1 MTEEIK
7 IRAFQKQDIPYLEEI
22 VRKTWKYDRFASEKT
37 AKRLAKVFL
46 ASCLT
51 NQTFIR
57 VAALGER
64 SVGVIMAK
72 DSKSHRC
79 PLGYRLRQVW
89 QIFRL
94 MITKEGRQVSSIF
107 RSVNDIDQI
116 LLQERKKAY
125 QGELAF
131 FAIGEECRGKGNGA
145 KLFAEV
151 RDYMRQ
157 QGVENYYLYT
167 DTSCNFG
174 FYEHMGMQRCGEK
187 KKTFEILGQQAEMQ
201 FYLYEDTP
209 AQA

>member
-22 VRKTWKYDRFASEKT
+22 VRKTWNYDRFASEKT

-57 VAALGER
+57 VAALEER

-79 PLGYRLRQVW
+79 PLGYRLRQIW

-131 FAIGEECRGKGNGA
+131 FAIGEECRGKGIGA

-151 RDYMRQ
+151 REYMRQ

>member
-22 VRKTWKYDRFASEKT
+22 IRKTWNYDRFASEKT

-79 PLGYRLRQVW
+79 PLGYRLRQIW

-131 FAIGEECRGKGNGA
+131 FAIGEECRGKGIGA

-151 RDYMRQ
+151 REYMRQ

>member
-1 MTEEIK
+1 MTKEIK

-22 VRKTWKYDRFASEKT
+22 VRKTWNYDRFASEKT

-79 PLGYRLRQVW
+79 PLGYRLRQIW

-131 FAIGEECRGKGNGA
+131 FAIGEECRGKGIGA

-151 RDYMRQ
+151 REYMRQ

>member
-22 VRKTWKYDRFASEKT
+22 VRKTWNYDRFASEKT

-57 VAALGER
+57 VAVLGER

-79 PLGYRLRQVW
+79 PLGYRLRQIW

-131 FAIGEECRGKGNGA
+131 FAIGEECRGKGIGA

-151 RDYMRQ
+151 REYMRQ

-187 KKTFEILGQQAEMQ
+187 KKTFEILGEQAEMQ

>member
-22 VRKTWKYDRFASEKT
+22 VRKTWNYDQFASEKT

-79 PLGYRLRQVW
+79 PLGYRLRQIW

-131 FAIGEECRGKGNGA
+131 FAIGEECRGKGIGA

-151 RDYMRQ
+151 REYMRQ

>member
-22 VRKTWKYDRFASEKT
+22 VRKTWNYDRFASEKT

-46 ASCLT
+46 TSCLT

-79 PLGYRLRQVW
+79 PLGYRLRQIW

-131 FAIGEECRGKGNGA
+131 FAIGEECRGKGIGA

-151 RDYMRQ
+151 REYMRQ

-187 KKTFEILGQQAEMQ
+187 KKIFEILGQQAEMQ

>member
-79 PLGYRLRQVW
+79 PLGYRLRQIW

-131 FAIGEECRGKGNGA
+131 FAIGAECRGKGIGA

>member
-131 FAIGEECRGKGNGA
+131 FAIGEECRGKGIGA

-157 QGVENYYLYT
+157 KGVENYYLYT